1 MTLAHFALRSR
12 RSGHGAQVAAQAVG
26 AAARKQ
32 AIDLGMGAPPDRHG
46 AREQRAAGAR
56 QFEPPAASVVG
67 VDHDR
72 DEAAPL
78 QQLERGGERG
88 AVHGEQGGDRTD
100 GGRLGPVQRHH
111 HRVLPAGQ
119 AERPQRVVEAP
130 RERPR
135 RTLQVKAQAIIPNE
149 KRGFEGNFGCL

>member
-1 MTLAHFALRSR
+1 
-12 RSGHGAQVAAQAVG
+12 
-26 AAARKQ
+26 
-32 AIDLGMGAPPDRHG
+32 MGASPDRHG

-88 AVHGEQGGDRTD
+88 AEEATEPMVGGS
-100 GGRLGPVQRHH
+100 GRFSDIIIEYCPLVRPMGRSATSKRRASARAARCRCRH
-111 HRVLPAGQ
+111 RQ
-119 AERPQRVVEAP
+119 
-130 RERPR
+130 
-135 RTLQVKAQAIIPNE
+135 
-149 KRGFEGNFGCL
+149 